1 MYVTSLLAG
10 HGHYGAKQCGISHSH
25 SQSGDQQEVPGGHRV
40 VSSLARVGLVQ
51 AWVQL
56 GHDGLAQGAGCPLQV
71 REIYDSWRSEDHQC
85 YREELSAVDSEIG
98 RADLVLVFGHNLSLS
113 GKTAQTLSD
122 ITRREYEDLGQSL
135 GLVIISD
142 TNTSL
147 DKFATVRVNQ
157 SPDLALERLQEMMD
171 ITSLPTVTPLIT
183 ITEPAVDVAE
193 VGSAPPPDSEETLPP
208 PDPTTEEL
216 STADVGGAGDGGG
229 VGDGGG
235 GAAAGGGG
243 AGASGGS
250 EKPCAD
256 SSHRAYIAD
265 ALTHF
270 KEIQPDDPRI
280 YHGRILS
287 ETCLEEPDQSEDRE
301 HTRSYKLEKL
311 IDLVK
316 VSHRHQVLGVVSSPL
331 ILCFS
336 AEQEDNFLCGLSPSQ
351 TCSTR
356 ESL

>member
-1 MYVTSLLAG
+1 MDT
-10 HGHYGAKQCGISHSH
+10 
-25 SQSGDQQEVPGGHRV
+25 
-40 VSSLARVGLVQ
+40 
-51 AWVQL
+51 
-56 GHDGLAQGAGCPLQV
+56 
-71 REIYDSWRSEDHQC
+71 
-85 YREELSAVDSEIG
+85 EIG
-98 RADLVLVFGHNLSLS
+98 RADLILIFGHNLSLS

-122 ITRREYEDLGQSL
+122 ITRRDYEDLGQSL

-157 SPDLALERLQEMMD
+157 SPDVALENLQEMME
-171 ITSLPTVTPLIT
+171 INSTSLPTVTPVIT
-183 ITEPAVDVAE
+183 ISEPALDVAE
-193 VGSAPPPDSEETLPP
+193 VGSAPPPDPIHSEETLPP
-208 PDPTTEEL
+208 PTTEEL
-216 STADVGGAGDGGG
+216 TTAYVG
-229 VGDGGG
+229 GDGGG
-235 GAAAGGGG
+235 GGGGG
-243 AGASGGS
+243 GGGS

-270 KEIQPDDPRI
+270 KEIQPEDPRI

-316 VSHRHQVLGVVSSPL
+316 VGHHLTATTPH
-331 ILCFS
+331 
-336 AEQEDNFLCGLSPSQ
+336 AEAI
-351 TCSTR
+351 
-356 ESL
+356 